1 MDGVVSMKLSVPGV
15 MMLLIG
21 TVLVYAGVKNKHP
34 VDVLREAI
42 GRKSQS
48 GPLQAI
54 DPMSQADGRSPT
66 NRAPAEGRGQ
76 PQQQLPIS
84 LPIIYP
90 SV

>member
-1 MDGVVSMKLSVPGV
+1 MNLSVPGV
-15 MMLLIG
+15 LMLLVG
-21 TVLVYAGVKNKHP
+21 MVLVYAGVKNKHP
-34 VDVLREAI
+34 VDVVREAI
-42 GRKSQS
+42 GQKATS

-66 NRAPAEGRGQ
+66 NRAPAEGYGQ
-76 PQQQLPIS
+76 PQETFPIT